1 MTCRNCSGVSLV
13 AGTAVPMPAL
23 LTRMS
28 TRPNSSI
35 ARATRLVQES
45 GSATSVATVS
55 ARLPACST
63 SRAVSASRSTR
74 RAPSARS
81 APASA
86 RPWANATPRPLEAP
100 VTTATRPSRRN
111 MSVTV
116 MVATLRAP
124 RGVLDAM
131 SAVSLRC
138 HGKQPNWWC
147 KPFGGRKV
155 TMDGLEEI
163 IEEFLVESHE
173 NLDQLDRDLV
183 ALERQPDS
191 RDLLSSVFRTLH
203 TIKGT
208 SGFLAFGTL
217 ESVTHVGESLLS
229 RLRDGELTLDPRM
242 TTVMLEMV
250 DAVRT
255 LLADIERTGTEGER
269 DYADLVARLNAILS
283 GQAPAFAEVPA
294 VAAGAALPAP
304 EVPTVP
310 AVLFDEPDEPASDE
324 PRRSLADSTIR
335 VDVGLLDSLMNLVGE
350 LVLTRNQMLQRAA
363 AHEDVEL
370 QRTTHRLNLIAGEL
384 QEGVMKTRMQPID
397 NVWSKLPRVVRDL
410 SVLLGKDVQLRMEG
424 ADTELDKTI
433 LEAVRDPLTHLVRNA
448 VDHGVESGADRVATG
463 KPAAGTL

>member
-35 ARATRLVQES
+35 ASATRLVQDS

-55 ARLPACST
+55 ARRPACST

-124 RGVLDAM
+124 RGGPGAM

-138 HGKQPNWWC
+138 PVKSPKGEC

-217 ESVTHVGESLLS
+217 ESVTHVGEGLLS
-229 RLRDGELTLDPRM
+229 RLRDGELTLDPQI
-242 TTVMLEMV
+242 TTVMLEVV

-255 LLADIERTGTEGER
+255 LLADIEHTGSEGDR
-269 DYADLVARLNAILS
+269 DYAALVARLTAILN
-283 GQAPAFAEVPA
+283 GEPAPVALEEAAPPAYEPPPAQETPAAPVLLAAAAEQEE
-294 VAAGAALPAP
+294 PAP
-304 EVPTVP
+304 EET
-310 AVLFDEPDEPASDE
+310 
-324 PRRSLADSTIR
+324 RRSVADSTIR
-335 VDVGLLDSLMNLVGE
+335 V
-350 LVLTRNQMLQRAA
+350 
-363 AHEDVEL
+363 
-370 QRTTHRLNLIAGEL
+370 
-384 QEGVMKTRMQPID
+384 
-397 NVWSKLPRVVRDL
+397 
-410 SVLLGKDVQLRMEG
+410 
-424 ADTELDKTI
+424 
-433 LEAVRDPLTHLVRNA
+433 
-448 VDHGVESGADRVATG
+448 
-463 KPAAGTL
+463 